1 MTAPVDRYLKAARR
15 ESTQRRY
22 RRALEHFEGAWEGL
36 LPASSDSVARYL
48 AAYAEQLSSTTL
60 HTHLAALA
68 QWHKRHGF
76 VDPTKASKVRDVLR
90 GIRAEHPQP
99 VKRAVVL
106 QLQALEACITGLHGQ
121 ATSPVAA
128 DRLRACRDQALI
140 LLGFWRAFRSDDL
153 CQLRV
158 EHIKIQAGASLEIF
172 LAGDKTDRDHQG
184 RTVMV
189 PALKCLCPVAAYEAW
204 LAASG
209 LQQGPVFRAIDRW
222 GHVSAEGLNANSVSR
237 LLRMAFARNGLDGE
251 GYSGHSLRRGFATWA
266 NENEWGAK
274 ALMDYVGWQDVQ
286 SAMRY
291 IDTTAPFGKWRR

>member
-15 ESTQRRY
+15 ESTQLRY
-22 RRALEHFEGAWEGL
+22 RRALEHFEGTWEGL
-36 LPASSDSVARYL
+36 LPASSESVARYL

-106 QLQALEACITGLHGQ
+106 QLQALEECITGLHRQ
-121 ATSPVAA
+121 ATSLVGAE
-128 DRLRACRDQALI
+128 RLRACRDEALI

-158 EHIKIQAGASLEIF
+158 EHITVRAGASLEIF
-172 LAGDKTDRDHQG
+172 LASDKTDRDHQG

-189 PALKCLCPVAAYEAW
+189 PALKRLCPVAAYEAW
-204 LAASG
+204 LTASG
-209 LQQGPVFRAIDRW
+209 LEQGPVFRAIDRW
-222 GHVSAEGLNANSVSR
+222 GHVSAEGLNANSISR

-266 NENEWGAK
+266 NDNEWGVK
-274 ALMDYVGWQDVQ
+274 ALMDYVGWRDVQ

-291 IDTTAPFGKWRR
+291 IDAAAPFGEWRR

>member
-15 ESTQRRY
+15 ASTQRRY
-22 RRALEHFEGAWEGL
+22 LSALEHFEGTWQGL
-36 LPASSDSVARYL
+36 LPASSESVARYL
-48 AAYAEQLSSTTL
+48 ATYAEQLSSSTL

-76 VDPTKASKVRDVLR
+76 VDPTKEPRVRDVLR

-99 VKRAVVL
+99 VKRAEAL
-106 QLQALEACITGLHGQ
+106 QLQALEDCVAGLHGQ
-121 ATSPVAA
+121 ATSTVAA
-128 DRLRACRDQALI
+128 ERLRACRDQALI

-158 EHIKIQAGASLEIF
+158 EHIKVETGASLEIF
-172 LAGDKTDRDHQG
+172 LVSDKTDRDHQG

-189 PALKCLCPVAAYEAW
+189 PALKRLCPVAAYEAW

-222 GHVSAEGLNANSVSR
+222 GHVSAEGLNANSMSR
-237 LLRMAFARNGLDGE
+237 LLRMAFARNGLEGE

-266 NENEWGAK
+266 NRNEWGAK
-274 ALMDYVGWQDVQ
+274 ALMDYVGWRDVH